1 MMSSNTAPTNHLRVV
16 FLYLNLGDLM
26 PNNTPFWDVILL
38 KLLVFLPKV
47 FAAVIGAILGLML
60 SGDIGR
66 DGKIQVNIS
75 VIVKFTIAVTISLYG
90 GEASIEYYKLQ
101 TYSVMTHGFVMLLWA
116 VFGMLAI
123 GIVYQSVA
131 LMQGKPL
138 SAVIKEIKDAALAI
152 ISK

>member
-1 MMSSNTAPTNHLRVV
+1 
-16 FLYLNLGDLM
+16 M

-47 FAAVIGAILGLML
+47 FAAIIGAILGLML

-75 VIVKFTIAVTISLYG
+75 VIIKFTIAVTISLYG
-90 GEASIEYYKLQ
+90 GEASIEYYELQ
-101 TYSVMTHGFVMLLWA
+101 DYSVMTQGFVMLLWA

-123 GIVYQSVA
+123 GIVYQAVA
-131 LMQGKPL
+131 LWHGKTL
-138 SAVIKEIKDAALAI
+138 AEVVKEVKDAALAI
-152 ISK
+152 FGK

>member
-1 MMSSNTAPTNHLRVV
+1 
-16 FLYLNLGDLM
+16 M
-26 PNNTPFWDVILL
+26 PNSTPFWDIILL
-38 KLLVFLPKV
+38 KLLAFIPKV

-90 GEASIEYYKLQ
+90 GEASIEYYQLQ
-101 TYSVMTHGFVMLLWA
+101 DYSVMTHGFVMLLWA

-123 GIVYQSVA
+123 GIIYQAIA
-131 LMQGKPL
+131 LWQGKTL
-138 SAVIKEIKDAALAI
+138 AEVIKEIKDAAFAI
-152 ISK
+152 FGK

>member
-1 MMSSNTAPTNHLRVV
+1 
-16 FLYLNLGDLM
+16 M
-26 PNNTPFWDVILL
+26 PNNTPFWDIILL

-66 DGKIQVNIS
+66 DGKIQVNVS
-75 VIVKFTIAVTISLYG
+75 VIIKFTIAVTISLYG
-90 GEASIEYYKLQ
+90 GEASIEYYQLQ
-101 TYSVMTHGFVMLLWA
+101 DYSVMTHGFVMLMWA

-131 LMQGKPL
+131 LLQGKPL
-138 SAVIKEIKDAALAI
+138 SAVIKEIKDAAFAI
-152 ISK
+152 FGK

>member
-1 MMSSNTAPTNHLRVV
+1 
-16 FLYLNLGDLM
+16 M
-26 PNNTPFWDVILL
+26 PNNTPFWDIILL
-38 KLLVFLPKV
+38 KLLAFLPKV

-90 GEASIEYYKLQ
+90 GEASIEYYQLQ
-101 TYSVMTHGFVMLLWA
+101 DYSVMTHGFVMLMWA

-123 GIVYQSVA
+123 GIVYQAIA
-131 LMQGKPL
+131 LWQGKPL
-138 SAVIKEIKDAALAI
+138 SAIIKEVKDAAFAI
-152 ISK
+152 FGK

>member
-1 MMSSNTAPTNHLRVV
+1 
-16 FLYLNLGDLM
+16 M
-26 PNNTPFWDVILL
+26 PNNTPFLDIILL
-38 KLLVFLPKV
+38 KLLAFLPKV

-75 VIVKFTIAVTISLYG
+75 VIIKFTIAVTISLYG

-123 GIVYQSVA
+123 GIVYQAIA
-131 LMQGKPL
+131 LWQGKTL
-138 SAVIKEIKDAALAI
+138 AEVIKEVKDAAFAI
-152 ISK
+152 FGK

>member
-1 MMSSNTAPTNHLRVV
+1 
-16 FLYLNLGDLM
+16 M
-26 PNNTPFWDVILL
+26 PNNTPYWDVILL

-90 GEASIEYYKLQ
+90 GEASIEYYKLE

-131 LMQGKPL
+131 LMHGKPL

>member
-1 MMSSNTAPTNHLRVV
+1 
-16 FLYLNLGDLM
+16 M
-26 PNNTPFWDVILL
+26 PNNTPFLDIILL
-38 KLLVFLPKV
+38 KLLAFLPKV

-75 VIVKFTIAVTISLYG
+75 VIIKFTIAVTISLYG

-123 GIVYQSVA
+123 GIVYQAVA
-131 LMQGKPL
+131 LWQGKTL
-138 SAVIKEIKDAALAI
+138 AEVIKEVKDAALAI
-152 ISK
+152 FGK